1 VILESAIADLPID
14 LRWLFESGAVTIEQL
29 AALHQALG
37 ATTAADLLA
46 AVRQQA
52 IRNVPGLDPTV
63 EAAIATTL
71 PTLRRAVPRVPLGRA
86 LSIAEPILQR
96 LRGLP
101 GVEWASAV
109 GSLRRG
115 VDTVGDIELVAPAAS
130 PEPVLD
136 ELAKMP
142 GIARHLHR
150 GARRLYV
157 LFERL
162 QIGVRCPE
170 PRFGG
175 AALLHLTGDPAHFAS
190 LCDAAAARGW
200 TLGPD
205 GLYTGSSASPISESE
220 EEIYNALELPL
231 IPPELREGD
240 EAIAAA
246 RDGRLPTLVGRPDI
260 RGDLHMH
267 STWSDGR
274 DSIEAMVQACAALG
288 YEYLAI
294 TDHSQRSAAVR
305 NLTVDGVARQA
316 DEIAALRERHPQ
328 IAILHGCEVDI
339 LPDGSLDFPDRILER
354 FDLVLAS
361 LHEHAGHSPEQLL
374 ARYMKAMAH
383 PLVSII
389 THPTNRLVPHRP
401 GYDLDYAR
409 LIAAA
414 VETRTVL
421 EIDGA
426 PAHLDMDGRLARQA
440 IAAGATV
447 AIDSDCH
454 RADMLGRQMTLGLLM
469 ARRGWV
475 EPRHVL
481 NTRPLA
487 DVRAAIAA
495 KRGQ

>member
-1 VILESAIADLPID
+1 
-14 LRWLFESGAVTIEQL
+14 
-29 AALHQALG
+29 
-37 ATTAADLLA
+37 
-46 AVRQQA
+46 
-52 IRNVPGLDPTV
+52 V
-63 EAAIATTL
+63 EAAIAATL
-71 PTLRRAVPRVPLGRA
+71 PTLRRGVPRVPLGRA
-86 LSIAEPILQR
+86 VAMADPILQR
-96 LRGLP
+96 LRELP
-101 GVEWASAV
+101 GVEWASPV

-136 ELAKMP
+136 EIVRMP
-142 GIARHLHR
+142 GITRHLHR
-150 GARRLYV
+150 GARRIYV
-157 LFERL
+157 QLERV
-162 QIGVRCPE
+162 QVGVRSPE

-175 AALLHLTGDPAHFAS
+175 AALLHLTGNPAHFAS
-190 LCDAAAARGW
+190 LCAVASARGW

-205 GLYTGSSASPISESE
+205 GLYTGSPASPISEGE
-220 EEIYNALELPL
+220 EEIYNALDLPL

-246 RDGRLPTLVGRPDI
+246 REGRLPALVSRTDI

-294 TDHSQRSAAVR
+294 TDHSQRSAAAR
-305 NLTVDGVARQA
+305 NLTIDGVSRQRE
-316 DEIAALRERHPQ
+316 EIAGLRQRYPQ

-339 LPDGSLDFPDRILER
+339 LADGSLDFPDHVLEQ

-361 LHEHAGHSPEQLL
+361 LHEHAGQGPDQLL
-374 ARYMKAMAH
+374 SRYLRAMAH
-383 PLVSII
+383 PLVSVI

-401 GYDLDYAR
+401 GYVLDYAR

-440 IAAGATV
+440 VNAGATV
-447 AIDSDCH
+447 SIDSDCH
-454 RADMLGRQMTLGLLM
+454 RSDMLGRQMALGLLM